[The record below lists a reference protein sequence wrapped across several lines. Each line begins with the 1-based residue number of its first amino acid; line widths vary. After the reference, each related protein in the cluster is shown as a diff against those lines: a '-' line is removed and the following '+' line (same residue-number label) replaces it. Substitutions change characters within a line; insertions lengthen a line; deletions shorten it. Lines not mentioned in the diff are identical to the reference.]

1 VRGPLARA
9 RDAAHRSGRRGAVI
23 AFSGLD
29 GAGKS
34 SQAQRLRGAL
44 AARGVESDV
53 HWLPL
58 GHSPVQRRLR
68 SGAVRVLS
76 LPGPDGHAPA
86 TAAPFAG
93 TRRGRALRRRSALV
107 THAWTALVALIY
119 AMTYRIAVTR
129 HARRGRVLI
138 FDRYTVDTAAQLR
151 YFQGPG
157 RDFRLQLWVLRA
169 LAPRPARAYLL
180 EVPPSVARARKPE
193 QYGLEQLAAQAALL
207 RAEATRFGATRLDG
221 DRDPDELAGRI
232 LGEVLSLR

>member
-1 VRGPLARA
+1 MREPVARA
-9 RDAAHRSGRRGAVI
+9 RDAAHRFGRRGAVI

-34 SQAQRLRGAL
+34 SQAERLRGAL

-58 GHSPVQRRLR
+58 GHSPVQRRVR

-76 LPGPDGHAPA
+76 LRGRGADGGAPA
-86 TAAPFAG
+86 TPAPFAG
-93 TRRGRALRRRSALV
+93 TRRGRALRRRSAPV

-119 AMTYRIAVTR
+119 ATTYRIAVTR
-129 HARRGRVLI
+129 HTRRGRVLI
-138 FDRYTVDTAAQLR
+138 FDRYTVDAAAQLR

-169 LAPRPARAYLL
+169 LAPRPARA
-180 EVPPSVARARKPE
+180 
-193 QYGLEQLAAQAALL
+193 
-207 RAEATRFGATRLDG
+207 
-221 DRDPDELAGRI
+221 
-232 LGEVLSLR
+232 